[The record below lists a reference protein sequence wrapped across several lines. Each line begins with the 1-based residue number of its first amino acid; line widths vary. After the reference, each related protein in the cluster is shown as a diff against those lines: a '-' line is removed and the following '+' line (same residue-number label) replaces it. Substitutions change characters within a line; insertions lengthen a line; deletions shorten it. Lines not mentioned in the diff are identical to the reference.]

1 MVDKKI
7 EENKENKK
15 DSKEYLKSLKSDV
28 EKTNPENNGLDLTI
42 QQLKDL
48 KSGIEKSS
56 LEKKLLQDAKERL
69 NSLKLGID
77 KKSNKVEGKID
88 SSSVS
93 NKEIDSPSD
102 NNTDNNTYNNADFIG
117 KQASIFNNR
126 KKSNLS
132 RPTEAIW
139 DAYMDVAKQISEWLN
154 DKNIIARWL
163 AKLMNFILKSE
174 K

>member
-1 MVDKKI
+1 MVNEKKVEGN
-7 EENKENKK
+7 EEKKK
-15 DSKEYLKSLKSDV
+15 DSKEDLKSLKSDV
-28 EKTNPENNGLDLTI
+28 EKTNPENNGLDDTI
-42 QQLKDL
+42 QQLNFL
-48 KSGIEKSS
+48 KSDVEK
-56 LEKKLLQDAKERL
+56 LKLIQDDKELL
-69 NSLKLGID
+69 NSLKSGID

-93 NKEIDSPSD
+93 NKERDRPS
-102 NNTDNNTYNNADFIG
+102 DNNTYNNSDFVG
-117 KQASIFNNR
+117 KQVSILNNR
-126 KKSNLS
+126 KKRNLS

>member
-7 EENKENKK
+7 EENKGNKK
-15 DSKEYLKSLKSDV
+15 DSKEDLRSLKSDV
-28 EKTNPENNGLDLTI
+28 EKTKPGNDTLDDAI

-48 KSGIEKSS
+48 KSGVEKTSI
-56 LEKKLLQDAKERL
+56 EKKLLQDAKEWL
-69 NSLKLGID
+69 NSLKSGID
-77 KKSNKVEGKID
+77 KKNNKTEGKID
-88 SSSVS
+88 SSSIS

-102 NNTDNNTYNNADFIG
+102 NNTYNNSDFIG
-117 KQASIFNNR
+117 KQVSILNNR

-139 DAYMDVAKQISEWLN
+139 DAYMDVTKQISEWVN